1 MYYDNTVDITISV
14 FSKETVLETFT
25 IPSLISP
32 NRMRTG
38 VSFDDL
44 PSLPKF

>member
-1 MYYDNTVDITISV
+1 MYYGNAVDTIISV

-32 NRMRTG
+32 NRRRIG

-44 PSLPKF
+44 LSLPKF